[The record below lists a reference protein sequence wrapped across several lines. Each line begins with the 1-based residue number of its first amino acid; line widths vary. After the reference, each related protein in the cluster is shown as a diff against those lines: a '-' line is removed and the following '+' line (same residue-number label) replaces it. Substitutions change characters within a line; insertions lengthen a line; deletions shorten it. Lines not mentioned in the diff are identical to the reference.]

1 MTLKFYYKTYSTADL
16 TVAVL
21 AELEHGL
28 PEPIAER
35 IEVDLQKGESRTPEY
50 LKDVNPNGLVPAI
63 VHDGVS
69 IWEASAITMYLGETF
84 GVERPAN
91 NKEVPVLY
99 PPPGTSRGKAM
110 TWIVWAS
117 TELGKKGIAL
127 GEVQASK
134 SKDQL
139 DKAVSEL
146 NEKVRILDHSL
157 HDRDYILGD
166 WYSIV
171 DTHLWATIRWLTYMG
186 LDLAAFPTL
195 AAWTKKI
202 EQRPAIQQLQQQ

>member
-1 MTLKFYYKTYSTADL
+1 MSLKLYYKTYSTADL

-28 PEPIAER
+28 SEPIAER

-50 LKDVNPNGLVPAI
+50 LKGVNPNGLVPAI

-84 GVERPAN
+84 GVERPPN
-91 NKEVPVLY
+91 NKEAPVLY

-110 TWIVWAS
+110 TWIVWSS

-127 GEVQASK
+127 GESQASK
-134 SKDQL
+134 SKAQL
-139 DKAVSEL
+139 DKA
-146 NEKVRILDHSL
+146 
-157 HDRDYILGD
+157 DYILGD

-171 DTHLWATIRWLTYMG
+171 DTHLWATLRWLTYMG
-186 LDLAAFPTL
+186 LDLAAFPAL
-195 AAWTKKI
+195 AAWKKKI
-202 EQRPAIQQLQQQ
+202 EQRPAIQRLQQQ

>member
-1 MTLKFYYKTYSTADL
+1 MGVFTVHHDLYILLEYKHLRHSILRSTFSKLSISLLFQYYYLRLTMSLKFYYKTYSTADL

-28 PEPIAER
+28 SEPIAER

-50 LKDVNPNGLVPAI
+50 LKGVNPNGLVPAI

-91 NKEVPVLY
+91 NKEAPVLY

-117 TELGKKGIAL
+117 TELGKKGVAL
-127 GEVQASK
+127 GESQASK
-134 SKDQL
+134 SK
-139 DKAVSEL
+139 VCIWSC
-146 NEKVRILDHSL
+146 
-157 HDRDYILGD
+157 
-166 WYSIV
+166 
-171 DTHLWATIRWLTYMG
+171 
-186 LDLAAFPTL
+186 F
-195 AAWTKKI
+195 
-202 EQRPAIQQLQQQ
+202 